1 LKFSLFGKGEKKQL
15 SSVTKIPGPGQ
26 YPIISLNPQGKYP
39 ISKFHNATN
48 IVFGSSKEKR
58 FTYHSNKTF

>member
-1 LKFSLFGKGEKKQL
+1 LKFSLYGKGEKKHL
-15 SSVTKIPGPGQ
+15 GSVTKVPGPGQ

-39 ISKFHNATN
+39 ISKFQNATN

-58 FTYHSNKTF
+58 FTYQSKKTC